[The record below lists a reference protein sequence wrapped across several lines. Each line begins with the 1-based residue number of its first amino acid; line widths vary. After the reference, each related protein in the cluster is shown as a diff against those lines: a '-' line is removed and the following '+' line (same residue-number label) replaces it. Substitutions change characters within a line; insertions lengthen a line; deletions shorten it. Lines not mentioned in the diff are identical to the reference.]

1 MDMGNM
7 PEYVVEFNLRN
18 SDEYIV
24 SWYGTEDIELV
35 TEQIKQDL
43 IEDGGGHADIYF
55 NDKFVADVEV

>member
-1 MDMGNM
+1 MDM

-18 SDEYIV
+18 DSDWYTV

-43 IEDGGGHADIYF
+43 IEAGGGHANIFF
-55 NDKFVADVEV
+55 NNEFITNVEV

>member
-7 PEYVVEFNLRN
+7 PEYVVEFDLLNG
-18 SDEYIV
+18 DGYTV

-35 TEQIKQDL
+35 IEQIKQDL

-55 NDKFVADVEV
+55 NDKFIADVEV